1 MGMPSAPPMND
12 ESQNSS
18 SSDDKSWAYKAS
30 GPKENKKDEEK
41 PPLINLDEINKKRT
55 KEYASRKE
63 EVIDKFSEANWWFG
77 VKMEL
82 EDFRKFIWSHKKER
96 RENDISILQADKND
110 KQRKQAIK
118 LKVEKNLWINS
129 DQLEIIDY
137 YITTNGGPIAWVKT
151 DPRMV
156 TLIHQRAAKAALKD
170 LRTVTFIPAIARDRK
185 GSIDKMLID
194 YKRENS
200 DFHYIVRNG
209 EDDLI
214 VMIKRVSE
222 GNFLPYR
229 KLSLNVLGA
238 LSPIKARTKANHV
251 EEAELKDVSE
261 EVEDEGF
268 QKQKSSN
275 CRPNYIPREQIYRNI
290 TSILNGFTAE
300 QEQRRKKQ

>member
-30 GPKENKKDEEK
+30 GPKDNRKVEEK
-41 PPLINLDEINKKRT
+41 PPLINLDKINKRKT
-55 KEYASRKE
+55 KEFDSRKE
-63 EVIDKFSEANWWFG
+63 EVVDKFSEANWWFG

-82 EDFRKFIWSHKKER
+82 DDFRKFIWSHKKNR
-96 RENDISILQADKND
+96 KENDISILQADKND
-110 KQRKQAIK
+110 KYRKQAIK
-118 LKVEKNLWINS
+118 FKVDRNLWINS
-129 DQLEIIDY
+129 DQLDIIDY

-151 DPRMV
+151 DLRMV
-156 TLIHQRAAKAALKD
+156 TFIHQRAAKAALKD
-170 LRTVTFIPAIARDRK
+170 LKTVTFIPAIARDRK
-185 GSIDKMLID
+185 GAIDKILMD
-194 YKRENS
+194 YKKENS
-200 DFHYIVRNG
+200 DFCYIVRNR
-209 EDDLI
+209 EQDLI

-229 KLSLNVLGA
+229 KLSLDVLGA
-238 LSPIKARTKANHV
+238 LSPIKARTKANPAEDA
-251 EEAELKDVSE
+251 EEDDNEE

-290 TSILNGFTAE
+290 TSILNGFAAE
-300 QEQRRKKQ
+300 HELKNRKH

>member
-30 GPKENKKDEEK
+30 GPKDNRKVEEK
-41 PPLINLDEINKKRT
+41 PPLINLDEINKKVT

-129 DQLEIIDY
+129 DQLDIIDY

-156 TLIHQRAAKAALKD
+156 TLIHQRAAKAAPKD
-170 LRTVTFIPAIARDRK
+170 LKTVTFIPAIARDRK
-185 GSIDKMLID
+185 GAIDKILMD
-194 YKRENS
+194 YKKENS
-200 DFHYIVRNG
+200 DFCYIVRNG
-209 EDDLI
+209 EEDLI

-229 KLSLNVLGA
+229 KLALEVLGA
-238 LSPIKARTKANHV
+238 LSPIKAKTKANP
-251 EEAELKDVSE
+251 DVDA
-261 EVEDEGF
+261 VEDDLEDEVDEQGF
-268 QKQKSSN
+268 RKQKSNN
-275 CRPNYIPREQIYRNI
+275 CRPNYIP
-290 TSILNGFTAE
+290 TSPLSLMVL
-300 QEQRRKKQ
+300 QLSMS

>member
-30 GPKENKKDEEK
+30 GPKENKKVEEK
-41 PPLINLDEINKKRT
+41 PPLIKLDEINKKTT

-129 DQLEIIDY
+129 DQLDIIDY

-156 TLIHQRAAKAALKD
+156 TLIHQRAAKAAPKD
-170 LRTVTFIPAIARDRK
+170 LKTVTFIPAITRDRK
-185 GSIDKMLID
+185 GSIDKMLMD
-194 YKRENS
+194 YKKENS
-200 DFHYIVRNG
+200 DFRYIVRNG
-209 EDDLI
+209 EKDLM
-214 VMIKRVSE
+214 VLIKRVSE
-222 GNFLPYR
+222 GNYLPYR

-238 LSPIKARTKANHV
+238 LSPIKAKTKPNP
-251 EEAELKDVSE
+251 DVDSA
-261 EVEDEGF
+261 EDEPEDDVDEQGF
-268 QKQKSSN
+268 RKQKSNNS
-275 CRPNYIPREQIYRNI
+275 RPNYIPREQIYRNI
-290 TSILNGFTAE
+290 TSILDGFAAE
-300 QEQRRKKQ
+300 HERKTKKN